1 MSYTQLSA
9 DERLQL
15 YQLKQNQL
23 SNRAIARQLRRAPST
38 ISRELARNQSHEG
51 LYLPDTAH
59 LKMQQRRQAAKS
71 SFEGIASECIAQ
83 VKARLQEYHSPQQ
96 IAGRL
101 QREGMPTVSHETIY
115 QMIYQDYQ
123 GMGIYAQN
131 LRHSHRQRQRRGQQQ
146 QKRGVIPNR
155 VGIEQRPAIADQ
167 KTEIGHWEGDTIIGG
182 NHLGAIAT
190 HVDKASKFLV
200 ARVMKSRT
208 AAEMNQVSIAAFSAI
223 TADKRRTFTFDNG
236 KEFSKHQQMARALG
250 VQCYFANPYHSW
262 ERGLNEHTNGL
273 IRQFFPK
280 GTNFKIVKQQ
290 QVDRVVDLINH
301 RPRKSLGY
309 RTPHEVFWGQSGDVA
324 LQI

>member
-1 MSYTQLSA
+1 
-9 DERLQL
+9 
-15 YQLKQNQL
+15 
-23 SNRAIARQLRRAPST
+23 
-38 ISRELARNQSHEG
+38 
-51 LYLPDTAH
+51 
-59 LKMQQRRQAAKS
+59 
-71 SFEGIASECIAQ
+71 
-83 VKARLQEYHSPQQ
+83 
-96 IAGRL
+96 
-101 QREGMPTVSHETIY
+101 
-115 QMIYQDYQ
+115 
-123 GMGIYAQN
+123 
-131 LRHSHRQRQRRGQQQ
+131 
-146 QKRGVIPNR
+146 
-155 VGIEQRPAIADQ
+155 VGIEQRPSIASA
-167 KTEIGHWEGDTIIGG
+167 KTQIGHWEGDTIIGG

-200 ARVMKSRT
+200 ARVMKNRT

-223 TADKRRTFTFDNG
+223 TSDKCRTFTFDNG
-236 KEFSKHQQMARALG
+236 KEFSKHQQMARVLG

-273 IRQFFPK
+273 MRQFFPK